1 MIDFQK
7 INPKTILFLFVL
19 TQEVLLGQTKNN
31 YVDSI
36 VESKHIKSIVDYDDL
51 ADQITDPFKTDSE
64 KVRAI
69 FYWMTQNISY
79 DHKAIDT
86 YVPNLIAD
94 EDFEEKEI
102 RKTLR
107 TKKGICNDYA
117 LVFKALCDREDIIC
131 EKITGYAV
139 TEKPFFMLKFQY
151 DDNSNHAWNAVKINR
166 KWYLIDVTWATGVDA
181 NKSSTNLVKQ
191 IDETYY
197 FTKPEILILDHHP
210 SQDKWQLLN
219 EPITM
224 KEFIEK
230 ARLTMKNIPLISR

>member
-1 MIDFQK
+1 MVDFQR
-7 INPKTILFLFVL
+7 IYTKTITLFFAFTQVVL
-19 TQEVLLGQTKNN
+19 IGQTKNN

-51 ADQITDPFKTDSE
+51 ADQITDSFKTDTE
-64 KVRAI
+64 KVRGI

-86 YVPNLIAD
+86 YVPNLVVD
-94 EDFEEKEI
+94 EDFDEKAI
-102 RKTLR
+102 RRTLR

-117 LVFKALCDREDIIC
+117 LVFKALCNREDIVC

-139 TEKPFFMLKFQY
+139 TEKPFFTLKYQY
-151 DDNSNHAWNAVKINR
+151 EDNSNHAWNAVKINH
-166 KWYLIDVTWATGVDA
+166 KWYLIDVTWATSVTKG
-181 NKSSTNLVKQ
+181 

-197 FTKPEILILDHHP
+197 LTKPEILILDHHP
-210 SQDKWQLLN
+210 SEEKWQLLN
-219 EPITM
+219 EPVTM

-230 ARLTMKNIPLISR
+230 ARRTMKNIPLIER